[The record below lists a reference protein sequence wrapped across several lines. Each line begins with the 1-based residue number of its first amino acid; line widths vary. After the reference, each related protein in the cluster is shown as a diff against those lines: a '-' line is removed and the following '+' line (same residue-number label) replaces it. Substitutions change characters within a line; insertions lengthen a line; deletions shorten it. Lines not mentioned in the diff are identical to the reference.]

1 MGPGLL
7 FEGKS
12 PSYVGAD
19 QLLQAMKLLTRFS
32 LTLLLMGVVW
42 GMLSQVAPGQVVN
55 DPPANSL
62 DHVRLQLKWTHQ
74 FQFAGYYAAIEQGY
88 YRKAGLEVEL
98 LEAQSGVDP
107 VTTVLNGGAEFGVGT
122 SNLVVDRAHGKPVVV
137 LGVIFQHSPLIILAR
152 GDAGISDI
160 DDLVGKPMMIAPEEK
175 DVYAYFKNEGV
186 DPAKL
191 TVLPHSFNLKD
202 FTDGHIAAMT
212 AYSTDEPARLRSM
225 GIRFLEFSPREGG
238 VDFYG
243 DNLFTSEAQIR
254 DHPERV
260 RAFRAA
266 SLQGWSY
273 ALSHQEEIVDLIE
286 KKYNRGLTRD
296 HLLFEAQQ
304 TERLMHP
311 DLIEVGYMN
320 PGRWQHIEDTF
331 EEQHLLPA
339 PIDLKQFIY
348 DPNPKPDLRFLYGLL
363 TALAIIALAA
373 IFWLLPLFYLARKR
387 RKEIDR
393 RILVEQELLA
403 LMEKTEEALAAQ
415 TRFLAVLS
423 HEVRSPIGG
432 ISKLLELIVEEK
444 QAELP
449 ASVKDDLQVLQQ
461 SAESL
466 FQLVDELL
474 EWSRCQADKVEL
486 ELTPIVLKT
495 FIENLQKLF
504 LPLAEAKK
512 IDLTFSIHADAPA
525 TIVSDELRLRQICS
539 NLLANAIKF
548 TGNGS
553 VSLDVSEDPSMPNRI
568 LFAVT
573 DTGIGIPAAS
583 MGRLFKPYSQADPS
597 IARKFGGSGLGLSI
611 SLHFAKLL
619 GGQITVKSEPDRGSI
634 FTLEIMAKP
643 SSEATSAALVDSA
656 SIDKGRE

>member
-1 MGPGLL
+1 MRL
-7 FEGKS
+7 FARL
-12 PSYVGAD
+12 P
-19 QLLQAMKLLTRFS
+19 LFS
-32 LTLLLMGVVW
+32 LLLGVVAGTLLPLM
-42 GMLSQVAPGQVVN
+42 APCQAV
-55 DPPANSL
+55 DDASARSL

-88 YRKAGLEVEL
+88 YRKAGLDVEL
-98 LEAQSGVDP
+98 LEAQFGVDP
-107 VTTVLNGGAEFGVGT
+107 VTTVLNGDAEFGVGT
-122 SNLVVDRAHGKPVVV
+122 SNLLLDRSRGKPVVV
-137 LGVIFQHSPLIILAR
+137 LGVIYQHSPLIIMAR
-152 GDAGISDI
+152 SDAGISDI

-212 AYSTDEPARLRSM
+212 AYSTDEPDRLRKM

-243 DNLFTSEAQIR
+243 DNLFTSEEQIR
-254 DHPERV
+254 DHPDRV

-266 SLQGWSY
+266 SFQGWSY
-273 ALSHQEEIVDLIE
+273 ALSHQAEIVDLIE
-286 KKYNRGLTRD
+286 KKYNRGLQRD

-331 EEQHLLPA
+331 EEQHLLST

-373 IFWLLPLFYLARKR
+373 LFWLLPLLYLARKR
-387 RKEIDR
+387 QREIER
-393 RILVEQELLA
+393 RILVEQELLMS
-403 LMEKTEEALAAQ
+403 MEKTEEALAAQ

-432 ISKLLELIVEEK
+432 ISKLLELIVEE
-444 QAELP
+444 QHMGLP
-449 ASVKDDLQVLQQ
+449 APVKDDLHVLQQ
-461 SAESL
+461 SAHSL
-466 FQLVDELL
+466 YQLVDELL
-474 EWSRCQADKVEL
+474 EWSRCQADGVEI
-486 ELTPIVLKT
+486 ELTPIDLKS
-495 FIENLQKLF
+495 FVDNLQKLF
-504 LPLAEAKK
+504 QPLAEVKK
-512 IDLTFSIHADAPA
+512 IALTFSIQADVPEA
-525 TIVSDELRLRQICS
+525 IVSDELRLRQICS

-548 TGNGS
+548 TDAGA
-553 VSLDVSEDPSMPNRI
+553 VSFHVSKDPSVPNQI
-568 LFAVT
+568 LIAVA

-619 GGQITVKSEPDRGSI
+619 GGQITVRSEPDKGST

-643 SSEATSAALVDSA
+643 VDDVAAPAMTSGVSSNRGADS
-656 SIDKGRE
+656 GG

>member
-1 MGPGLL
+1 MRL
-7 FEGKS
+7 FARLPLTSLFLGI
-12 PSYVGAD
+12 VLGAMLP
-19 QLLQAMKLLTRFS
+19 QMVSGQAVDDGSSRT
-32 LTLLLMGVVW
+32 
-42 GMLSQVAPGQVVN
+42 
-55 DPPANSL
+55 L

-88 YRKAGLEVEL
+88 YKKAGLDVEL
-98 LEAQSGVDP
+98 LEAQPGVDP
-107 VTTVLNGGAEFGVGT
+107 VTPVLDGGADFGVGT
-122 SNLVVDRAHGKPVVV
+122 SNLVVDRAHGKPIVV

-152 GDAGISDI
+152 SDAGIGDI
-160 DDLVGKPMMIAPEEK
+160 DDLVGKPLMIAPEEK
-175 DVYAYFKNEGV
+175 DIYAYFKNEGV

-191 TVLPHSFNLKD
+191 NVLPHSFNLKD
-202 FTDGHIAAMT
+202 FTDGRIAAMT
-212 AYSTDEPARLRSM
+212 AYSTDEPARLRAM
-225 GIRFLEFSPREGG
+225 GLRFLEFSPREGG

-254 DHPERV
+254 DPPDRV

-273 ALSHQEEIVDLIE
+273 AISHQEEIVDLIE
-286 KKYNRGLTRD
+286 KKYNRGLDRA

-331 EEQHLLPA
+331 EEQHMLAA
-339 PIDLKQFIY
+339 PIDLKKFIY
-348 DPNPKPDLRFLYGLL
+348 DPNPKPDLRVLYGLL
-363 TALAIIALAA
+363 MALAIVALAA
-373 IFWLLPLFYLARKR
+373 LFWLLPLLYLARKR
-387 RKEIDR
+387 QREIER
-393 RILVEQELLA
+393 RILVEKELLMS
-403 LMEKTEEALAAQ
+403 MEKTEEALAAQ

-432 ISKLLELIVEEK
+432 ISNLLELIVEEK
-444 QAELP
+444 QSHLP
-449 ASVKDDLQVLQQ
+449 ASVKDDLHVLQQ
-461 SAESL
+461 SAQSL

-474 EWSRCQADKVEL
+474 EWSRCQADGVEL
-486 ELTPIVLKT
+486 ELAPIALES

-504 LPLAEAKK
+504 QPLAEAKK
-512 IDLTFSIHADAPA
+512 IALTFFIHPDAPA

-548 TGNGS
+548 TNSGS
-553 VSLDVSEDPSMPNRI
+553 VSLHVSEDPLTPNRI
-568 LFAVT
+568 LFAVA

-619 GGQITVKSEPDRGSI
+619 GGQITVKSEPDKGST
-634 FTLEIMAKP
+634 FTLEIMARPLKEAAGP
-643 SSEATSAALVDSA
+643 TVTGGIPLDKSSGSR
-656 SIDKGRE
+656 G